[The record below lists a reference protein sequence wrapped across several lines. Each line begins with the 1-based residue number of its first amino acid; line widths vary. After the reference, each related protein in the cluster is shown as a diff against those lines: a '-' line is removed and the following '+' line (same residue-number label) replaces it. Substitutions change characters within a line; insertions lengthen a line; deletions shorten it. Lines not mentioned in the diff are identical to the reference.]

1 MMTSLLCYLS
11 IVSTLIKYIVKI
23 EVVLLD
29 VLSEV
34 YLVPNLIRL
43 LRGRLTSIL

>member
-1 MMTSLLCYLS
+1 MIVTLLCYLS
-11 IVSTLIKYIVKI
+11 IVGTLIKDIVKI

-34 YLVPNLIRL
+34 YLVSNLVRL
-43 LRGRLTSIL
+43 LRGVTLL

>member
-1 MMTSLLCYLS
+1 MVSLLCYLS
-11 IVSTLIKYIVKI
+11 IVGTLIKDIVKI

-34 YLVPNLIRL
+34 YLVSNLVRL
-43 LRGRLTSIL
+43 LRGVTLL

>member
-1 MMTSLLCYLS
+1 MVTLLCYLS
-11 IVSTLIKYIVKI
+11 IVGTLIKDIVKI

-34 YLVPNLIRL
+34 YLVPNLVRL
-43 LRGRLTSIL
+43 LRGVTLL